1 MAALDRLA
9 LYRAVHD
16 IARPLARHF
25 WPFIADAVPRNGV
38 YLVYEEGELFE
49 GRPRIVRIGTHRA
62 QDGLR
67 RRLRY
72 HVGGNKNSS
81 IFRKHLGSALLK
93 RLGYAGEE
101 IARWMRQDT
110 RGWRD
115 VEKAITLEL
124 ETRFSFSCLHI
135 EDAPERMRTER
146 QLIASLTCLDY
157 SPASDHWTGNLA
169 GSLVVRSCG
178 MWNTQHVGGSDALDQ
193 QGLHRLERLVHES
206 LHDRRVG

>member
-1 MAALDRLA
+1 MTALDRLA
-9 LYRAVHD
+9 LYRAVHQ
-16 IARPLARHF
+16 IAGPVARHS
-25 WPFIADAVPRNGV
+25 WPFIVDAVPSNGV

-81 IFRKHLGSALLK
+81 IFRKHLGSAVLK

-115 VEKAITLEL
+115 VEKTITVEL
-124 ETRFSFSCLHI
+124 ETRFTFSCLRI
-135 EDAPERMRTER
+135 DNTSERMGMER
-146 QLIASLTCLDY
+146 RLIASLTCLDY
-157 SPASDHWTGNLA
+157 SPASDQWIGNLA
-169 GSLVVRSCG
+169 WSPVVRSCG
-178 MWNTQHVGGSDALDQ
+178 MWNSQHVADSDRLDEGGLREL
-193 QGLHRLERLVHES
+193 GVLVETS
-206 LHDRRVG
+206 LRWSG